1 MNIVILA
8 VVIGVVA
15 IGIGAALVLA
25 PAGDTPP
32 PVVEPGPEVPPAG
45 TDTGTDDTLN
55 ATEPAPDAPSVS
67 APSQPPTDMPLDNGT
82 SMEPPTPAD
91 GDAPAVIADPVP
103 LSPAHGTEGALEITT
118 REQLVDLINAALLQ
132 DRSAGRWQA
141 GIGSDM
147 MIARSAEMMMM
158 AEPEPGMMFDDAAE
172 TAGGVGGGT
181 DYSTTNVQVEG
192 VDEPDYVKN
201 DGQYA
206 YVAARNMLTIV
217 DVWPA
222 SDMGIVA
229 KAALDIDPD
238 YIRDMFLNGD
248 DLVVFYTSQSDDLV
262 IREYDFEPRR
272 SYKPVTHAI
281 VLDVSDRSAPE
292 IRTKYSIDGWFE
304 DARMIGDKV
313 YVVATSH
320 MDYDRPDFPIILRDS
335 EPVAPRVFYF
345 DDEWNLSTF
354 TTLAEIDLSGGD
366 GGGSISS
373 ETFLMGN
380 TGTYYVTHSYFYLT
394 YLQSMPPGYDY
405 EQAARERFFEAIV
418 PLLPAEVQRD
428 ILAAQE
434 AKQLEG
440 SRGQWSV
447 IAGILEN
454 YYNGLDAGERDRLF
468 ERIQDALISYDS
480 ALERDRTK
488 TVIHKVSIG
497 GEDGIEYVARGAV
510 PGRLLNQFSLGESDG
525 GDRLRVATTNEY
537 YTEYG
542 GFSMSNGVYTLDHN
556 LEEVGS
562 LEDVAPDESI
572 YSARFMGD
580 RLYLVTFQQVD
591 PFFVIDISG
600 DTPRILGELK
610 IPGFS
615 NYLHPYDEKHVIGVG
630 RDTTLDDDRWVRQL
644 GLKIALFDVSDV
656 SNPSVSDDLVIGDS
670 ATYSDALSSHKA
682 FFFDYTRGILSMPV
696 KGPYEDLD
704 DTLRPPESE
713 KVAGYDDYYRDYWS
727 GFYILTMDAEDGIG
741 IRGTVSHS
749 AMSADPLPY
758 ADGSARTFYIE
769 DVLYTISDG
778 VMVASDTDSLE
789 RLGFVRLSGTGAL
802 VGYLD

>member
-1 MNIVILA
+1 M
-8 VVIGVVA
+8 
-15 IGIGAALVLA
+15 
-25 PAGDTPP
+25 
-32 PVVEPGPEVPPAG
+32 
-45 TDTGTDDTLN
+45 
-55 ATEPAPDAPSVS
+55 
-67 APSQPPTDMPLDNGT
+67 
-82 SMEPPTPAD
+82 
-91 GDAPAVIADPVP
+91 
-103 LSPAHGTEGALEITT
+103 
-118 REQLVDLINAALLQ
+118 
-132 DRSAGRWQA
+132 
-141 GIGSDM
+141 GSDM
-147 MIARSAEMMMM
+147 MMLARSDVMM
-158 AEPEPGMMFDDAAE
+158 AESEPAMMFDDAAE
-172 TAGGVGGGT
+172 TAGGGGGT

-229 KAALDIDPD
+229 KVALDIDPD

-262 IREYDFEPRR
+262 IQEYDFEPRR
-272 SYKPVTHAI
+272 SYKPVTHAV

-304 DARMIGDKV
+304 DARMIGDSV
-313 YVVATSH
+313 YVVTTSH
-320 MDYDRPDFPIILRDS
+320 VDYDRPDFPIILRDS
-335 EPVAPRVFYF
+335 EEVAPRVFYF

-354 TTLAEIDLSGGD
+354 TTLAEIDLSGD
-366 GGGSISS
+366 SGGSVSS

-394 YLQSMPPGYDY
+394 YLQSMPPGYNY

-418 PLLPAEVQRD
+418 PLLPAETQRD
-428 ILAAQE
+428 ILDAQE
-434 AKQLEG
+434 AEWLEG
-440 SRGQWSV
+440 SSGQWRV
-447 IAGILEN
+447 IAEILEN
-454 YYNGLDAGERDRLF
+454 YYNGLEAGERDRLF
-468 ERIQDALISYDS
+468 ERIQDALVSYDS

-497 GEDGIEYVARGAV
+497 GEGGIEYVARGAV
-510 PGRLLNQFSLGESDG
+510 PGRLLNQFSLGEGDG
-525 GDRLRVATTNEY
+525 GDRLRVATTTEY

-542 GFSMSNGVYTLDHN
+542 GFSRSNGVYTLDHN

-656 SNPSVSDDLVIGDS
+656 SNPSVSDDLIIGDS

-682 FFFDYTRGILSMPV
+682 FFFDGARDLLSMPV
-696 KGPYEDLD
+696 KGSYEDLS
-704 DTLRPPESE
+704 DTLHPSESKNVIE
-713 KVAGYDDYYRDYWS
+713 YDNYYRDYWS
-727 GFYILTMDAEDGIG
+727 GFYILKVDAEDGIG
-741 IRGTVSHS
+741 IRGTISHS
-749 AMSADPLPY
+749 AASADPFPY
-758 ADGSARTFYIE
+758 TDGSARTFYIE
-769 DVLYTISDG
+769 DVLYTLSDG
-778 VMVASDTDSLE
+778 VMIASDMDSLE
-789 RLGFVRLSGTGAL
+789 RLGFVRLAGTGAL

>member
-1 MNIVILA
+1 MNNVILA
-8 VVIGVVA
+8 VIIGIAA

-25 PAGDTPP
+25 PADPVP
-32 PVVEPGPEVPPAG
+32 MPVVEPPPA
-45 TDTGTDDTLN
+45 DIR
-55 ATEPAPDAPSVS
+55 
-67 APSQPPTDMPLDNGT
+67 LDNGT
-82 SMEPPTPAD
+82 SAEPPVPAD
-91 GDAPAVIADPVP
+91 GDAPVVAADPIP

-118 REQLVDLINAALLQ
+118 REQLADVINSASLQ
-132 DRSAGRWQA
+132 YRSEGWWQA
-141 GIGSDM
+141 GMGSDM
-147 MIARSAEMMMM
+147 MMFARSDVMMG
-158 AEPEPGMMFDDAAE
+158 ASEPAMMFDDAAE
-172 TAGGVGGGT
+172 TADGGVGGT

-222 SDMGIVA
+222 SDMGVVA
-229 KAALDIDPD
+229 KVALDIDPD
-238 YIRDMFLNGD
+238 HIRDMFLNGD

-262 IREYDFEPRR
+262 IPEYDFEPRR
-272 SYKPVTHAI
+272 SYKPVTHAV

-304 DARMIGDKV
+304 DARMIGDSV

-320 MDYDRPDFPIILRDS
+320 VDHDRPDFPIILRDS
-335 EPVAPRVFYF
+335 EEVAPRVFYF

-354 TTLAEIDLSGGD
+354 TTLAEIDLSGG

-380 TGTYYVTHSYFYLT
+380 TGTYYVTRSYFYLT
-394 YLQSMPPGYDY
+394 YLQSVPPGYNY
-405 EQAARERFFEAIV
+405 EQAAKERFFEAIV

-428 ILAAQE
+428 ILDAQE
-434 AKQLEG
+434 AGRLEG
-440 SRGQWSV
+440 SRGQWQV
-447 IAGILEN
+447 IAGILGD
-454 YYNGLDAGERDRLF
+454 YYNGLGAGERDRLF

-497 GEDGIEYVARGAV
+497 GEGGIEYVARGAV
-510 PGRLLNQFSLGESDG
+510 PGRLLNQFSLGESGG
-525 GDRLRVATTNEY
+525 GDRLRVATTTEY

-542 GFSMSNGVYTLDHN
+542 GFSRSNGVYALDHN

-562 LEDVAPDESI
+562 LEGVAPDESI

-615 NYLHPYDEKHVIGVG
+615 NYLHPYDENHVIGVG
-630 RDTTLDDDRWVRQL
+630 RDTTLEDDRWVRQL

-656 SNPSVSDDLVIGDS
+656 SNPSVSDDLIIGDS
-670 ATYSDALSSHKA
+670 ETYSDALSSHKA
-682 FFFDYTRGILSMPV
+682 FFFDGARDILSMPV
-696 KGPYEDLD
+696 KGPYGDLG
-704 DTLRPPESE
+704 DTLHPSESE
-713 KVAGYDDYYRDYWS
+713 NVIEYDDYYRDYWS
-727 GFYILTMDAEDGIG
+727 GFYVLEMDAEDGIG

-749 AMSADPLPY
+749 AVSADPLPY

-778 VMVASDTDSLE
+778 AMVASDTDSLE
-789 RLGFVRLSGTGAL
+789 RLGFVRLAGTGAL

>member
-8 VVIGVVA
+8 VILGIVA
-15 IGIGAALVLA
+15 IGIGAAIVLV
-25 PAGDTPP
+25 PADDTPP
-32 PVVEPGPEVPPAG
+32 PVVEPGPEVPPA
-45 TDTGTDDTLN
+45 DTGTDTDTTLN
-55 ATEPAPDAPSVS
+55 ATEPAPDAPSV
-67 APSQPPTDMPLDNGT
+67 ATPSQPSTDMPLDNDT
-82 SMEPPTPAD
+82 STEPPAPAD

-118 REQLVDLINAALLQ
+118 REQLVDLLNAASLQ

-141 GIGSDM
+141 GVGSEIM
-147 MIARSAEMMMM
+147 MLARSAEM
-158 AEPEPGMMFDDAAE
+158 AIEPQSAAMFDDAAE
-172 TAGGVGGGT
+172 AAGGVSGT

-222 SDMGIVA
+222 SDMGVVA

-272 SYKPVTHAI
+272 SYKPVTHAV

-320 MDYDRPDFPIILRDS
+320 VDYDRPDFPIILRDS
-335 EPVAPRVFYF
+335 EEVAPRVFYF

-354 TTLAEIDLSGGD
+354 TTLAEISLSGDGD
-366 GGGSISS
+366 DDGGSISS

-380 TGTYYVTHSYFYLT
+380 TGTYYVTHSYFYLA
-394 YLQSMPPGYDY
+394 YLQSVPPGYNY
-405 EQAARERFFEAIV
+405 EQAARERFFKAIV
-418 PLLPAEVQRD
+418 PLLPIEIQRD
-428 ILAAQE
+428 IFDAPE
-434 AKQLEG
+434 DEWLEG
-440 SRGQWSV
+440 SRGQWMV
-447 IAGILEN
+447 IAEILES
-454 YYNGLDAGERDRLF
+454 YYNGLEAGERDSLF
-468 ERIQDALISYDS
+468 ERIQEALILYDS
-480 ALERDRTK
+480 ELERDRTK
-488 TVIHKVSIG
+488 TVIHKVSID
-497 GEDGIEYVARGAV
+497 GEGGIEYVARGAV
-510 PGRLLNQFSLGESDG
+510 PGRLLNQFSLGESG
-525 GDRLRVATTNEY
+525 AGDRLRVATTIEY

-542 GFSMSNGVYTLDHN
+542 GFSRSNGVYTLDHN

-562 LEDVAPDESI
+562 LEDVAPDELI

-580 RLYLVTFQQVD
+580 RLYLVTFQQID

-630 RDTTLDDDRWVRQL
+630 RDTTLDDDKWVRQL

-656 SNPSVSDDLVIGDS
+656 SNPSVTDDLIIGDS

-682 FFFDYTRGILSMPV
+682 FFFDDARSILSMPV
-696 KGPYEDLD
+696 KGSYEDLD
-704 DTLRPPESE
+704 DTLSPPESE
-713 KVAGYDDYYRDYWS
+713 NVVEYDGHYGDYWS

-749 AMSADPLPY
+749 AVSADPLPY
-758 ADGSARTFYIE
+758 SDGSARTFYIE

-778 VMVASDTDSLE
+778 VMVASDMGSLE
-789 RLGFVRLSGTGAL
+789 RLGFVRLAGTGAL

>member
-1 MNIVILA
+1 MNNVILA
-8 VVIGVVA
+8 VIIGIAA

-25 PAGDTPP
+25 PADDTPMRTI
-32 PVVEPGPEVPPAG
+32 EPPPAG
-45 TDTGTDDTLN
+45 IPLENDTS
-55 ATEPAPDAPSVS
+55 TEPPVPTDSDAPT
-67 APSQPPTDMPLDNGT
+67 AT
-82 SMEPPTPAD
+82 
-91 GDAPAVIADPVP
+91 ADPIP
-103 LSPAHGTEGALEITT
+103 PSPAHGTGGALEITT
-118 REQLVDLINAALLQ
+118 REQLADLINTAFLQ
-132 DRSAGRWQA
+132 DRSADRWRA

-147 MIARSAEMMMM
+147 MKFPRPAEMMVDP
-158 AEPEPGMMFDDAAE
+158 APTMMFDDAAE
-172 TAGGVGGGT
+172 MADGVGGT

-222 SDMGIVA
+222 SDMGVVA
-229 KAALDIDPD
+229 KVALDIDQD

-262 IREYDFEPRR
+262 IQEYDFEPRR
-272 SYKPVTHAI
+272 SYKPVTHAV

-304 DARMIGDKV
+304 DARMIGDSV
-313 YVVATSH
+313 YVVATSRV
-320 MDYDRPDFPIILRDS
+320 DYDRPDFPVILRDS
-335 EPVAPRVFYF
+335 EVIAPRVFYF

-354 TTLAEIDLSGGD
+354 TTLAEIDLSGG
-366 GGGSISS
+366 SVSS
-373 ETFLMGN
+373 ETFLMGD

-394 YLQSMPPGYDY
+394 YLQSVPPGYNY
-405 EQAARERFFEAIV
+405 EQAAMERFFEAIV
-418 PLLPAEVQRD
+418 PLLPAEIQRD
-428 ILAAQE
+428 ILDAQE
-434 AKQLEG
+434 AGWLEG
-440 SRGQWSV
+440 SRGQWV
-447 IAGILEN
+447 AIAEILEN
-454 YYNGLDAGERDRLF
+454 YYNGLGADERDRLF

-497 GEDGIEYVARGAV
+497 GEGGIEYVARGAV
-510 PGRLLNQFSLGESDG
+510 PGRLLNQFSLGEGDG
-525 GDRLRVATTNEY
+525 GDRLRVATTTEY

-542 GFSMSNGVYTLDHN
+542 GFSRSNGVYTLDHN

-656 SNPSVSDDLVIGDS
+656 SNPSVADDLIIGDS
-670 ATYSDALSSHKA
+670 ETYSDALSSHKA
-682 FFFDYTRGILSMPV
+682 FFFDGARDILSMPV
-696 KGPYEDLD
+696 KGPYEELD
-704 DTLRPPESE
+704 GTLHPSESE
-713 KVAGYDDYYRDYWS
+713 NVIAYDDYYGDYYGGYWS
-727 GFYILTMDAEDGIG
+727 GFYILKVDAADGIG
-741 IRGTVSHS
+741 MRGAVSHS
-749 AMSADPLPY
+749 AVLADPSPY

-778 VMVASDTDSLE
+778 VMVASAMDSLE
-789 RLGFVRLSGTGAL
+789 RLGFVRLAGTGAL

>member
-8 VVIGVVA
+8 IVIGIVA

-32 PVVEPGPEVPPAG
+32 PVVEPAPEVPSTG
-45 TDTGTDDTLN
+45 TGTDADTTLN
-55 ATEPAPDAPSVS
+55 ATEPAPDAPSV
-67 APSQPPTDMPLDNGT
+67 AVPSTPSTDTPLDNDT
-82 SMEPPTPAD
+82 S
-91 GDAPAVIADPVP
+91 AVMADPAP

-118 REQLVDLINAALLQ
+118 REQLVDLINAASLQ
-132 DRSAGRWQA
+132 DQSAGRWQA
-141 GIGSDM
+141 GFGSEVM
-147 MIARSAEMMMM
+147 MLARSAEMMV
-158 AEPEPGMMFDDAAE
+158 EPEPEMMFDDAASQD
-172 TAGGVGGGT
+172 GGDGGT

-192 VDEPDYVKN
+192 VDEPDYVKT

-222 SDMGIVA
+222 SDMGVVA
-229 KAALDIDPD
+229 KVALDIDPD

-272 SYKPVTHAI
+272 SYKPVTHAV

-304 DARMIGDKV
+304 DARMIGGSV

-320 MDYDRPDFPIILRDS
+320 VDYDYPDFPIILRNS
-335 EPVAPRVFYF
+335 EEVAPRIFYF

-354 TTLAEIDLSGGD
+354 TTLAEIDLSGD
-366 GGGSISS
+366 SISS

-394 YLQSMPPGYDY
+394 YLQSVPPDYNY
-405 EQAARERFFEAIV
+405 EQAAKERFFEAIV
-418 PLLPAEVQRD
+418 PLLPAEIQRD
-428 ILAAQE
+428 ILDAQGAE
-434 AKQLEG
+434 WLEG
-440 SRGQWSV
+440 SRGQWRV
-447 IAGILEN
+447 IAEILEN
-454 YYNGLDAGERDRLF
+454 YYNGLGAGERDRLF

-480 ALERDRTK
+480 ELERDRTK
-488 TVIHKVSIG
+488 TIIHKVSIG
-497 GEDGIEYVARGAV
+497 GEGEDDDEGIEYVARGAV
-510 PGRLLNQFSLGESDG
+510 PGRLLNQFSLGESG
-525 GDRLRVATTNEY
+525 GGERLRVATTTEY

-542 GFSMSNGVYTLDHN
+542 GFSRSNGVYTLDRN
-556 LEEVGS
+556 LDEVGS
-562 LEDVAPDESI
+562 LEGVAPDESI

-630 RDTTLDDDRWVRQL
+630 RDTTLDGDRWVRQL

-656 SNPSVSDDLVIGDS
+656 SNPSVADDLIIGDME
-670 ATYSDALSSHKA
+670 TYSDALSSHKA
-682 FFFDYTRGILSMPV
+682 FFFDGSRGILSMPV
-696 KGPYEDLD
+696 KGPYQELG
-704 DTLRPPESE
+704 DTLHPSESE
-713 KVAGYDDYYRDYWS
+713 NVIEYDDYYRDYWS
-727 GFYILTMDAEDGIG
+727 GFYILNMDAKDGIG

-749 AMSADPLPY
+749 AVSSDPYPY
-758 ADGSARTFYIE
+758 SDGSARTFYIE

-778 VMVASDTDSLE
+778 VMVASDAGSLE
-789 RLGFVRLSGTGAL
+789 RLGFVRLAGTGAL

>member
-1 MNIVILA
+1 MNNVILA
-8 VVIGVVA
+8 VIIGIAA

-25 PAGDTPP
+25 PGDPVP
-32 PVVEPGPEVPPAG
+32 MPVVEPPPA
-45 TDTGTDDTLN
+45 DIR
-55 ATEPAPDAPSVS
+55 
-67 APSQPPTDMPLDNGT
+67 LDNGT
-82 SMEPPTPAD
+82 SAEPPIPAD
-91 GDAPAVIADPVP
+91 GDAPVVAADPIP

-118 REQLVDLINAALLQ
+118 REQLADVINAASLQ
-132 DRSAGRWQA
+132 DRSEGRWQA
-141 GIGSDM
+141 GMGSDM
-147 MIARSAEMMMM
+147 MMFARSDVMME
-158 AEPEPGMMFDDAAE
+158 ASEPAMMFDDAAE
-172 TAGGVGGGT
+172 TAGGDGGT

-222 SDMGIVA
+222 SDMGVVT
-229 KAALDIDPD
+229 KVALDIDPD

-262 IREYDFEPRR
+262 IPEYDFEPRR
-272 SYKPVTHAI
+272 SYKPVTHAV

-304 DARMIGDKV
+304 DARMIGDSV

-320 MDYDRPDFPIILRDS
+320 VDFDRPDFPIILRDS
-335 EPVAPRVFYF
+335 EEVAPRVFYF

-354 TTLAEIDLSGGD
+354 TTLAEIDLSGGGGG

-394 YLQSMPPGYDY
+394 YLQSVPPGYNY
-405 EQAARERFFEAIV
+405 EQAAKERFFEAIV

-428 ILAAQE
+428 ILDAQE
-434 AKQLEG
+434 AEWLEG
-440 SRGQWSV
+440 SRGQWQV
-447 IAGILEN
+447 IAEILED
-454 YYNGLDAGERDRLF
+454 YYNGLGAGERDRLF

-510 PGRLLNQFSLGESDG
+510 PGRLLNQFSLGESGG
-525 GDRLRVATTNEY
+525 GDRLRVATTTEY

-542 GFSMSNGVYTLDHN
+542 GFSRSNGVYALDHN

-562 LEDVAPDESI
+562 LEGVAPDESI

-600 DTPRILGELK
+600 DAPRILGELK

-615 NYLHPYDEKHVIGVG
+615 NYLHPYDENHVIGVG
-630 RDTTLDDDRWVRQL
+630 RDTTLEDDRWVRQL

-656 SNPSVSDDLVIGDS
+656 SNPSVSGDLIIGDS
-670 ATYSDALSSHKA
+670 ETYSDALSSHKA
-682 FFFDYTRGILSMPV
+682 FFFDGARDILSMPV
-696 KGPYEDLD
+696 KGPYRDLG
-704 DTLRPPESE
+704 DTLHPSESE
-713 KVAGYDDYYRDYWS
+713 NVIEYDDYRDYWS
-727 GFYILTMDAEDGIG
+727 GFYILKLDAEDGIG
-741 IRGTVSHS
+741 IRGTISHS
-749 AMSADPLPY
+749 AVSADPLPY

-778 VMVASDTDSLE
+778 AMVASDTDSLE
-789 RLGFVRLSGTGAL
+789 RLGFVRLAGTGAL